1 MRCYTMLRFYL
12 NDSLASNYIII
23 MLTIISFEFNLRNF
37 TLILTH
43 QFEIYIINH
52 IQMVV
57 ECAMYALNDFTG
69 IS

>member
-1 MRCYTMLRFYL
+1 
-12 NDSLASNYIII
+12 

-69 IS
+69 FSQSQMEYFINIMQTYEFHTPSKI